1 MIKMDET
8 EEMKK
13 RHTLVNIVWHPREA
27 GTPVKVEIEGMMS
40 SARKQEALLQKLMIG
55 LLVPR

>member
-1 MIKMDET
+1 MDET